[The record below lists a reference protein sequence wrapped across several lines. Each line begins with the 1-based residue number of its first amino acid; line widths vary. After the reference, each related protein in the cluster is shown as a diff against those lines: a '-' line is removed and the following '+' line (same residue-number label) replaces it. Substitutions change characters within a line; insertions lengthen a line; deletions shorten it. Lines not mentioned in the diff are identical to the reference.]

1 MSDQPT
7 PPAGRPDDA
16 STPRPAPGDR
26 TPEAPQQPEPLNPV
40 LAAGRFASDQMA
52 ASVIAYLVTGPALF
66 GGLGWLLDRWLGT
79 GFIVLLGLLAGM
91 AMSLY
96 VIWLRYG
103 TQ

>member
-1 MSDQPT
+1 MSDQT
-7 PPAGRPDDA
+7 PSPSGEP
-16 STPRPAPGDR
+16 SPSQEP
-26 TPEAPQQPEPLNPV
+26 QPEHPV
-40 LAAGRFASDQMA
+40 LAAGKFASDQMA
-52 ASVIAYLVTGPALF
+52 ATIIAYLITGPSVF

-79 GFIVLLGLLAGM
+79 GFLIVVGLLGGM

>member
-1 MSDQPT
+1 MSDQQP
-7 PPAGRPDDA
+7 
-16 STPRPAPGDR
+16 PRPGAAQPDE
-26 TPEAPQQPEPLNPV
+26 PQPENPI
-40 LAAGRFASDQMA
+40 LAAGKFSSDQTA
-52 ASVIAYLVTGPALF
+52 ASVIAYLITGPAVF

-96 VIWLRYG
+96 IIWLRYG

>member
-1 MSDQPT
+1 MTDPRSQT
-7 PPAGRPDDA
+7 PD
-16 STPRPAPGDR
+16 
-26 TPEAPQQPEPLNPV
+26 EPEPSEPASPELKPDNPI
-40 LAAGRFASDQMA
+40 LEAGKFASDQTA

-79 GFIVLLGLLAGM
+79 GFFVLLGLLAGM
-91 AMSLY
+91 GMSLY